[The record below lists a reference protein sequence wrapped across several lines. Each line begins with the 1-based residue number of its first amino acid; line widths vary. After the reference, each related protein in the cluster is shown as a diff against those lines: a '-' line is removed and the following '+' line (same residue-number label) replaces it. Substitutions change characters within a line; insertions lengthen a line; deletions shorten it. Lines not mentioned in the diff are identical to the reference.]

1 MFGQFCG
8 LDEAHILSVSRHDYR
23 VVLSLF
29 DPPWSFLMLLF
40 WGTVCGQ
47 QPQLTVRQLLY
58 FLVDRRP
65 ILGNLRLSKY
75 WPKVSLMALALLE
88 R

>member
-8 LDEAHILSVSRHDYR
+8 LDDSHVLSVSRHDYR
-23 VVLSLF
+23 EVLSLF
-29 DPPWSFLMLLF
+29 DPPWSCLMPVF
-40 WGTVCGQ
+40 WGTVSGQ

-75 WPKVSLMALALLE
+75 WPKVSLMALVLLE